1 MYSHPLS
8 SHLLRMAKVD
18 GSRSLFKGPS
28 TVLMRRILWVDELSS
43 NSFLFAS
50 FLYFTLLSS
59 ISSLPPFLIWSLLP
73 FFFFH
78 SFLSIHVFFVLFFI
92 FPFLLSFPS
101 SFFPVPFLTFLLS
114 SFPHLIFSSFILLF
128 LSSFPHP
135 FFLSFFLSS
144 FHIFFSLLLPF
155 FFPFLLL
162 PQSSF

>member
-1 MYSHPLS
+1 MYSHLLS

-78 SFLSIHVFFVLFFI
+78 SFLFIHVFFVLFFI

-114 SFPHLIFSSFILLF
+114 SFNIFFVYSFISLF
-128 LSSFPHP
+128 LSSS
-135 FFLSFFLSS
+135 FLPFFLSS